1 MWRLLSS
8 LTRGFRSVR
17 PTHCCSQEG
26 PDDKSRKRFDFQ
38 CQFLSTRRPCHTSQ
52 KTQHLD
58 RRGDDEAKYYR
69 RCSESS
75 AKLETWKSLPT
86 FQKNRDHGDWVFCN
100 VDFKEKQSKWGRSC
114 RWKSRERFLWTHSIL
129 QGLGWGSVVA
139 LTYSLYQGWGDL
151 QRERE
156 ARKSIHK
163 WYSEKNKCHNDYQKE
178 NNWKNFESSQSWN
191 NSFAQDQINLWLF
204 QNGHQYSF
212 ISSLDSDYQHRHPII
227 HPDIDIS
234 SAQELSKSL
243 FSALWNLADVQKDFS
258 FALKRNVRD
267 EGNQKND
274 HQAFHDNILEDL
286 EETKTLSSVDV
297 LHKPDPVEAE
307 SKVYIEEHA
316 FYAQESITGSDASYK
331 LENEQP
337 IEEPVKVFD
346 VKEVGRKSYYEDSK
360 VAQDNFS
367 NDSGHSSGT
376 NRPSI
381 QQEKEQDN
389 NEDFDD
395 DLKKILDEGIQ
406 DIRMLQG
413 ELRSAIEEDFA
424 RSNESSSPG
433 AALVYFQVGTM
444 LGDPDSTFNLALC
457 HHFGRGVKQDMKKA
471 RNLYEAA
478 SRKGHGGA
486 TFNLA
491 ILVSQGQGGSANLPR
506 ARRLLALAAERGVEE
521 ARIALQQIDEE
532 EESEND
538 VYKEGG
544 LSRTQ
549 SEPTLSSAPSSNW
562 SSSYSTTDL
571 DILEDSLGFVSMEIN
586 ARTRPVFHLT

>member
-1 MWRLLSS
+1 MGSGRKRRRRVLD
-8 LTRGFRSVR
+8 RSVPLIVVLKR
-17 PTHCCSQEG
+17 VQMTNPESGLIFSANFCPQDVPATHL
-26 PDDKSRKRFDFQ
+26 KRLNILTTEEMMRQ
-38 CQFLSTRRPCHTSQ
+38 STIDAE
-52 KTQHLD
+52 K
-58 RRGDDEAKYYR
+58 
-69 RCSESS
+69 
-75 AKLETWKSLPT
+75 
-86 FQKNRDHGDWVFCN
+86 RDHGDWVFCN

-151 QRERE
+151 Q
-156 ARKSIHK
+156 H
-163 WYSEKNKCHNDYQKE
+163 
-178 NNWKNFESSQSWN
+178 
-191 NSFAQDQINLWLF
+191 
-204 QNGHQYSF
+204 
-212 ISSLDSDYQHRHPII
+212 
-227 HPDIDIS
+227 
-234 SAQELSKSL
+234 
-243 FSALWNLADVQKDFS
+243 
-258 FALKRNVRD
+258 
-267 EGNQKND
+267 
-274 HQAFHDNILEDL
+274 L

-316 FYAQESITGSDASYK
+316 FDAQESITGSDASYK
-331 LENEQP
+331 LENELP

-346 VKEVGRKSYYEDSK
+346 VKEVGRKSYYEDSN
-360 VAQDNFS
+360 VTQDNFS

-406 DIRMLQG
+406 DIRILQG